1 MPKKNNIFKNN
12 SQREK
17 KIFVFFPHPFDVMSL
32 MPCPKTDEYII
43 FSKSPLLNV
52 VLLSNNSYL
61 TAHLKMN

>member
-32 MPCPKTDEYII
+32 MPCPKINEYTI
-43 FSKSPLLNV
+43 FS
-52 VLLSNNSYL
+52 
-61 TAHLKMN
+61 